1 MLPSFG
7 GSKAMNWLTAVS
19 WLAGPALQIVLLT
32 YMVQRKLHNVFPR
45 FFSYIVFQ
53 ILKSGI
59 LFLTHRYFEE
69 NYFDAYW
76 TGNAI
81 SVLLAVMV
89 MDEILRHLLK
99 EYGGIQTLGMT
110 IFRWSCGL
118 LLLLAV
124 VGALSSQEGS
134 ADRVV
139 AAVLAFERS
148 VRLMQCGLFVLLM
161 LLCRV
166 MRDCWRQHVF
176 GIALGFGMFA
186 SIELILIS
194 VVMLVGDRPGEMVS
208 LVKSLSYNAVTLLW
222 IGYLRQ
228 ASELVPS
235 IKLAPVPRFN
245 LALAPSSPGA
255 GDDESFMVWVEQA
268 VDRVLSRHSWPVP
281 ESKGSHVVGRKPGPE
296 ENN

>member
-1 MLPSFG
+1 MLPTFG
-7 GSKAMNWLTAVS
+7 GSQAMNWLTAVS

-32 YMVQRKLHNVFPR
+32 YMVRRQLHTVFPR
-45 FFSYIVFQ
+45 FFSYILFQ
-53 ILKSGI
+53 CLKSGI

-89 MDEILRHLLK
+89 MDEILCHLLK
-99 EYGGIQTLGMT
+99 EYGGIQTLGTT

-124 VGALSSQEGS
+124 VGALSSQDGS

-176 GIALGFGMFA
+176 GIALGFGVFA

-194 VVMLVGDRPGEMVS
+194 VVMWYGDRPGEMVS

-222 IGYLRQ
+222 IGYLKQQ
-228 ASELVPS
+228 ADRVPS
-235 IKLAPVPRFN
+235 IELAPVTGFN
-245 LALAPSSPGA
+245 LTLATTSTGA

-268 VDRVLSRHSWPVP
+268 VDRVLSRHPWPTP
-281 ESKGSHVVGRKPGPE
+281 EAKGSHIVGRKPGRE
-296 ENN
+296 ESN